1 MPLRFKINRY
11 IALAASFFIF
21 SACGGGG
28 GPKSYT
34 VTATAGTGGSISPT
48 TITVTE
54 GSSASVS
61 VSVNEGYEIADVSG
75 CGGALNGN
83 TFTTG
88 PISAPCSV
96 NAAFR
101 LKKYAVS
108 VATSEGGS
116 ISPGN
121 VTVDH
126 GATTVF
132 TVTPASGFSLTGVT
146 GCGGTLSGTKYTTGA
161 ITGACT
167 VQPTFAANVELSFS
181 INSSLVELGKSA
193 SLTWSS
199 KHALACKSSGSW
211 SGERAVSGTLALPTD
226 DAGRFQFTLECTGK
240 GAPAS
245 KTLSLIIPYPVF
257 ATSYENKNALRFEAT
272 QVPNVRSLS
281 LTMDSDEQNN
291 SERAVTFGDFFQE
304 GRIAAFVA
312 VNRFRNVYGVKD
324 INDSPS
330 KSYFLVQ
337 NEKGAWI
344 DRTSELLPNSADRD
358 TCVTVSAPITADFNN
373 DRKPDIFVSCEG
385 LSYQLQ
391 TGENSGTHPRYSEI
405 YLSNQFLYLSTAG
418 KTYQRIELPFRLRAS
433 HASAADID
441 RDGKVDIAL
450 TNISNVPNEY
460 GQVVLLGNGDGTFR
474 RSDVIIPR
482 EAVGGRRLDND
493 LGWFHYVHLIPIDG
507 RLDIM
512 LMANSGAVWMQGT
525 PGGFDVWSAKRVEW
539 PTSAKAGSRYWMSDV
554 IRTGSEF
561 RFVGGAG
568 WPDGYEMV
576 VLKTNFSSR
585 VLPIYPVVLSLRDA
599 WQPVSNQM
607 KLAADGALVGF
618 TAGCQTSPTGVCAAR
633 IKSDGLQT
641 LSDLDVLKY
650 VASHADLIESI
661 GTDIAKGRTHYEQT
675 GSREGRAI
683 TFDPYAYVASHPD
696 LIGQIGINE
705 AQAIRHYLEIG
716 YKEKRAP
723 NGFDALRY
731 IASHGDL
738 ISNFG
743 FDASAAT
750 KSYILYGYQEGR
762 RVTFDGL
769 GYIASYG
776 DLINSLKADAVAGI
790 QHYIRFGFAEGRR
803 VTFDA
808 LSYIASYADLIGKF
822 GADVVAGAKHFIET
836 GFREGR
842 KATFNA
848 LAYLANHVDLR
859 STFGS
864 NLAAATEHYI
874 KVGFSEKRKTEPFPG
889 SPLTYFDAHHFLL
902 QTTFGPREADI
913 KKLLEF
919 GYAANGYERWID
931 AEIAK
936 TPSLMLPPLVAL
948 VPADTRN
955 MGAAIMQAD
964 RVNVWLQ
971 NVMTGDDQ
979 LRQRVAWALSQIF
992 VVSSSGAL
1000 EQFPFAMADFYD
1012 MLSRNAFGNYRNLL
1026 EDVTLHPAM
1035 GLYLSMLGNQRAVEG
1050 TNLRPD
1056 ENYAREMMQ
1065 LFSIGLVEL
1074 NVDGS
1079 IKRDAN
1085 GQPIPTYN
1093 QEIIGGFARV
1103 FTGWGWGCPGYV
1115 LNSGRVCNQGD
1126 WRRFDPWPVANF
1138 NQSKRMDLYADFH
1151 EPGTKRVLNYP
1162 GVALSGATI
1171 PANQGGPR
1179 DLQNA
1184 LDNVFNHPNVGP
1196 FISKQLIQ
1204 KMVTS
1209 NPSSAY
1215 IRRVA
1220 EKFNNDGN
1228 GVRGN
1233 LAAVVK
1239 AVLLDREAR
1248 ELSSSQTAGKLKEP
1262 LLRVTQ
1268 LWRAYDAKAPNGK
1281 ISTSS
1286 FCCPPGSS
1294 SFNPPTSIVG
1304 QGPGQSPSVFNFFS
1318 PLYAPPG
1325 EIAQAGLVAPELQLA
1340 NENLHT
1346 NMGWLLHTQTHYRTT
1361 RQWKMQG
1368 DDNFYINIEEEMKV
1382 ADDVDAVLDMVSLK
1396 LLGSP
1401 DAMSPALREQT
1412 RAQMR
1417 RWKIDPL
1424 FQGDNRATNHN
1435 NVRQNRVSEAL
1446 YLTVMSPDFA
1456 VQR

>member
-1 MPLRFKINRY
+1 MKLSRS
-11 IALAASFFIF
+11 AASVALLLLW
-21 SACGGGG
+21 SCGGGG

-34 VTATAGTGGSISPT
+34 VSVVAGIGGSVSPAT
-48 TITVTE
+48 VTVTE
-54 GSSASVS
+54 GSTAVIGI
-61 VSVNEGYEIADVSG
+61 SVNEGYEIASVSG
-75 CGGALNGN
+75 CGGSLSG
-83 TFTTG
+83 TSYSTG
-88 PISAPCSV
+88 PIAGACTV
-96 NAAFR
+96 NARFQ
-101 LKKYAVS
+101 LKKYTVAVAS
-108 VATSEGGS
+108 VTGGTV
-116 ISPGN
+116 SPGSA
-121 VTVDH
+121 TVDH
-126 GATTVF
+126 GSTVAF
-132 TVTPASGFSLTGVT
+132 TLTPAVGFSLTAAS
-146 GCGGTLSGTKYTTGA
+146 GCGGALSGTKYTTGV

-167 VQPTFAANVELSFS
+167 VEPTFSPNVELTLNISH
-181 INSSLVELGKSA
+181 SLA
-193 SLTWSS
+193 SVGDSVALSWSS
-199 KHALACKSSGSW
+199 KHATACKASGDW
-211 SGERAVSGTLALPTD
+211 SGDKATEGSFSVPTA
-226 DAGRFQFTLECTGK
+226 DAGRYQFGLECTGK
-240 GAPAS
+240 GASAQRNAS
-245 KTLSLIIPYPVF
+245 LVVPYPVLP
-257 ATSYENKNALRFEAT
+257 TSYENKNSIKFDLT
-272 QVPNVRSLS
+272 QVPSIRSLG
-281 LTMDSDEQNN
+281 LTLDSDEQNN
-291 SERAVTFGDFFQE
+291 NERAVTFGDFFQE
-304 GRIAAFVA
+304 GRMAAFVA
-312 VNRFRNVYGVKD
+312 VNRTRNVYGVKD

-337 NEKGAWI
+337 NDKGVWV
-344 DRTSELLPNSADRD
+344 DRTSELLPSAAARD
-358 TCVTVSAPITADFNN
+358 TCVNVSSPITADFNN
-373 DRKPDIFVSCEG
+373 DKKPDIFVSCEG
-385 LSYQLQ
+385 LSHQLQ

-405 YLSNQFLYLSTAG
+405 YLSNQFLYMSTAG
-418 KTYQRIELPFRLRAS
+418 KTYQRIELPLRLRAS
-433 HASAADID
+433 HASAADIN

-460 GQVVLLGNGDGTFR
+460 GQVVLLGNGDGTFQ
-474 RSDVIIPR
+474 RSDSIIPR

-493 LGWFHYVHLIPIDG
+493 LGWFHYAHLLPIDG

-512 LMANSGAVWMQGT
+512 LMANSGAVWIQGT

-539 PTSAKAGSRYWMSDV
+539 PTSARAGNRYWMSDV
-554 IRTGSEF
+554 IRTGQDF

-568 WPDGYEMV
+568 WSDGYEMV
-576 VLKTNFSSR
+576 ILKTDFSSR
-585 VLPIYPVVLSLRDA
+585 TLPIYPVVLSLRDA

-607 KLAADGALVGF
+607 KLASDGSLVGY
-618 TAGCQTSPTGVCAAR
+618 TAGCQTSATGVCAAR

-661 GTDIAKGRTHYEQT
+661 GTDIGRGRMHYEQT

-683 TFDPYAYVASHPD
+683 TFDPYLYVASHPD
-696 LIGQIGINE
+696 LMGQLGINE
-705 AQAIRHYLEIG
+705 VQATRHYIEIG
-716 YKEKRAP
+716 YKEKRASG
-723 NGFDALRY
+723 GFDALRY

-738 ISNFG
+738 IANFG
-743 FDASAAT
+743 FDTSSAT
-750 KSYILYGYQEGR
+750 KNYILYGYQEGR
-762 RVTFDGL
+762 KVTFDGL
-769 GYIASYG
+769 AYIASYG
-776 DLINSLKADAVAGI
+776 DLINSLKSDALAGI
-790 QHYIRFGFAEGRR
+790 QHYIQFGFAEGRR

-808 LSYIASYADLIGKF
+808 LTYIASYADLIGKF
-822 GADVVAGAKHFIET
+822 GADVAAGAKHYIEV
-836 GFREGR
+836 GFQEGR

-848 LAYLANHVDLR
+848 LAYLANHADLR
-859 STFGS
+859 SSFGA
-864 NLAAATEHYI
+864 NLVAATEHYI
-874 KVGFSEKRKTEPFPG
+874 KLGFSEKRKTDPPSD
-889 SPLTYFDAHHFLL
+889 SPLTHFDAHRFLI
-902 QTTFGPREADI
+902 QTTFGPREAEI
-913 KKLLEF
+913 QKLLEF
-919 GYAANGYERWID
+919 GYSPNGYERWID

-936 TPSLMLPPLVAL
+936 TPSLILPPLVSL
-948 VPADTRN
+948 VPSDRM
-955 MGAAIMQAD
+955 MGPGIMQAD

-1012 MLSRNAFGNYRNLL
+1012 TLSRNAFGNYRNLL

-1074 NVDGS
+1074 ELDGS
-1079 IKRDAN
+1079 IRRDAS

-1126 WRRFDPWPVANF
+1126 WRGFDPWPVANF
-1138 NQSKRMDLYADFH
+1138 NQSKRMELYSVFH
-1151 EPGTKRVLNYP
+1151 EPGTKRVLSYP
-1162 GVALSGATI
+1162 GVALPGATI
-1171 PANQGGPR
+1171 PANQGGQR
-1179 DLQNA
+1179 DLKDA

-1204 KMVTS
+1204 KLVTS
-1209 NPSSAY
+1209 NPSPGY

-1233 LAAVVK
+1233 LGAVIK
-1239 AVLLDREAR
+1239 AILLDREAR
-1248 ELSSSQTAGKLKEP
+1248 ELSSSQTAGKVKEP

-1281 ISTSS
+1281 ITTAS
-1286 FCCPPGSS
+1286 FCCPPGAGG
-1294 SFNPPTSIVG
+1294 FNPPASTVG

-1318 PLYAPPG
+1318 PFYAPPG

-1346 NMGWLLHTQTHYRTT
+1346 SMGWLFHTQTHYRTN
-1361 RQWKMQG
+1361 RQFGMQG
-1368 DDNFYINIEEEMKV
+1368 ENNFYINIDEEMTV
-1382 ADDVDAVLDMVSLK
+1382 SDDIDAVLDLVSLK
-1396 LLGSP
+1396 LLGSR

-1412 RAQMR
+1412 RVQMQ

-1424 FQGDNRATNHN
+1424 FQGDNRTSNHN
-1435 NVRQNRVSEAL
+1435 NTRQNRVSEAL